1 MVLGGTGSPIW
12 SIMAAPTEHPNTP
25 QRIHPGD
32 QLTKTQPSSAMPHN
46 QHLTATPQTQ
56 TRYKRKQRVYHCL
69 YCPRCHHRST
79 WDTWAISAENDK
91 PAARFSF
98 GLCPVPF
105 IKGSLIPGI
114 LKFIPCEESTPLE
127 RSVKFQRKLTT
138 NQKITTNHTTN
149 KTTNQTDFPQSF
161 VPRRS
166 SHYLWQ
172 HHPFWRPEIYRS
184 TEDNG

>member
-1 MVLGGTGSPIW
+1 MVAGWHWQPNLKHNGCTHRTPQ
-12 SIMAAPTEHPNTP
+12 HPPENTP
-25 QRIHPGD
+25 RH
-32 QLTKTQPSSAMPHN
+32 QLTETQTSAMPHN
-46 QHLTATPQTQ
+46 QHLTATTQTQ
-56 TRYKRKQRVYHCL
+56 IRYKWKQRVCHCRC
-69 YCPRCHHRST
+69 CPRST
-79 WDTWAISAENDK
+79 T
-91 PAARFSF
+91 AALETLEPSQPKILNQIFIRPQPS
-98 GLCPVPF
+98 LPF

-114 LKFIPCEESTPLE
+114 LKFIPCEESTPLG

-149 KTTNQTDFPQSF
+149 QTTNQTDFPQRF